1 MSDPIVKWVGGKRQ
15 LLPIITQM
23 IPRTFET
30 YYEPF
35 FGGGA
40 LFFELHPTSA
50 VINDFNPQLIQ
61 MYRSVQTDPDSVKRR
76 LDEFQNTYNSLSS
89 DGSKCEYYYGLR
101 EEYNRRIC
109 NDESD
114 EVTAALLIFLNKAGY
129 NGLYR
134 VNKSG
139 RYNVPPAHRKRLS
152 LYAEPNFSDS
162 AKALSN
168 ASILCGDFSDA
179 VKDAKKGDFVFIDS
193 PYYDTFDNYQSG
205 GFSEEDHERLASVFA
220 DLSHR
225 NVKCLLTNSN
235 TDFIKNL
242 YKDYNIRTV
251 PVKRMVNSDAAHRTG
266 EEVII
271 TNYPDV
277 NQPATFAADWRRAV
291 YAGTAELF
299 FF

>member
-15 LLPIITQM
+15 LLPTITQM
-23 IPRTFET
+23 MPKTFGT

-50 VINDFNPQLIQ
+50 VINDFNPQLIE
-61 MYRSVQTDPDSVKRR
+61 MYRSVQTNSDSVKHL
-76 LDEFQNTYNSLSS
+76 LDKFQSKYNSLSS
-89 DGSKCEYYYGLR
+89 DSSRCDYYYELR
-101 EEYNRRIC
+101 EKYNCKIC
-109 NDESD
+109 KEESD
-114 EVTAALLIFLNKAGY
+114 EMTAALLIFLNKAGY

-139 RYNVPPAHRKRLS
+139 RYNVPPAHRKHLS

-205 GFSEEDHERLASVFA
+205 GFSEEDHKRLASVFTT
-220 DLSHR
+220 LSNR

-242 YKDYNIRTV
+242 YKNYNIRTV
-251 PVKRMVNSDAAHRTG
+251 SVKRMINSDASHRTG

-271 TNYPDV
+271 TNYPV
-277 NQPATFAADWRRAV
+277 AN
-291 YAGTAELF
+291 AGGDHNA
-299 FF
+299 